1 MDVNYDEGFWGF
13 CGKECPSD
21 PHDGIN
27 VIFLDKDFPSTVKPV
42 NNSHP
47 PMGPEKCGRYA
58 EDSLK
63 KISGK

>member
-1 MDVNYDEGFWGF
+1 MDDNDKDGFWGF

-42 NNSHP
+42 YNSHP
-47 PMGPEKCGRYA
+47 W
-58 EDSLK
+58 DLK
-63 KISGK
+63 NVVVMQRIL